1 MDDNERIPDV
11 QKEELGEEL
20 RRLGD
25 RINDIDVAQRNHGG
39 ELREVKGEVHGL
51 HRDLDGLT
59 GKVSQ
64 FTGDLDELR
73 TAVSRVEKQVAT
85 QNTLLKDMR
94 EDLRRKAAKDDARA
108 ELERLL
114 REKERRFGRREQTRE
129 LARGVVSTL
138 TAESVQRKTL
148 DTALIRRCVEE
159 RLLYEPGFWLAPALL
174 HVAATY
180 GDKPELSQ
188 EARGHAIALDT
199 ARTYLFIALTA
210 ARLENYRLVGSA
222 MDNYLQ
228 TLDPLRLTQDFLVVL
243 EATANRELG
252 PQAESFA
259 RNTMERWFAEAPG
272 VRDAAARA
280 RERLEHW
287 HEMMWPRRE
296 RLPEGEFT
304 ALHRVYAG
312 DWDALTTAF
321 EQATVAHGT
330 LAYLM
335 AEFPEQPDSRSDV
348 RHMDSALEH
357 LINRLD
363 PDEAE
368 LQAKINWQELLLSLD
383 CDEEA
388 AQRELSLRQS
398 VDAEVMTFE
407 QLLDNAVFKPSQVEL
422 GTAAR
427 KLALMCVWPQIQA
440 VATACV
446 ETSLKRR
453 PEQLPIV
460 IDGWQGALPI
470 DPAAPVE
477 EKPLQAALAQHVAEV
492 TRHRVEQVQPRPP
505 RVLGGALGA
514 LAALVVAVLWQQ
526 AVLILMLVCLLC
538 AGAIG
543 FEFRRVPAEQRRLQA
558 MGQARQREVAQ
569 LLSAALEQRGK
580 LLVRWDWYAS
590 RLTALTGWIPQRTR
604 RQQ

>member
-1 MDDNERIPDV
+1 VDDNERIPDV
-11 QKEELGEEL
+11 QKEELGEVL

>member
-11 QKEELGEEL
+11 QKEELGEVL

-64 FTGDLDELR
+64 FNGDLDELR

-129 LARGVVSTL
+129 LARGLVSTL

-180 GDKPELSQ
+180 GDRPELSQ

-210 ARLENYRLVGSA
+210 ARLENYRLAGSA
-222 MDNYLQ
+222 TDNYLQ

-272 VRDAAARA
+272 VRNAAARA

-312 DWDALTTAF
+312 DWDVLTTAF

-368 LQAKINWQELLLSLD
+368 LQAKIDWQELLLSLD
-383 CDEEA
+383 CDEET
-388 AQRELSLRQS
+388 AQRELALRQS

-422 GTAAR
+422 GTEAR

-460 IDGWQGALPI
+460 IDGWQGALPV

-514 LAALVVAVLWQQ
+514 LATLVVAVLWQQ

-569 LLSAALEQRGK
+569 LLSAAVEQRGK

-590 RLTALTGWIPQRTR
+590 RLTALTGWMPQRTR

>member
-1 MDDNERIPDV
+1 VDDNERIPDV

>member
-1 MDDNERIPDV
+1 VDDNERIPDV

-210 ARLENYRLVGSA
+210 ARLENYRLAGSA